1 MNHKEVLS
9 GAVSL
14 LKQRGDQYGHAEQ
27 CFSKISTIASE
38 ALKKNITK
46 HDVAMIHVATKL
58 ARISE
63 SPKLA
68 DSYMDAIN
76 YLAFA
81 AEFAKAEVSTGADLE
96 DEIAAMARRLA
107 PMRTENTHEKVHD
120 LGDSNILFGK
130 LNQSNSK
137 SG

>member
-14 LKQRGDQYGHAEQ
+14 LKQRGDQYGQAEQ
-27 CFSKISTIASE
+27 CFSRISAIASE
-38 ALKKNITK
+38 ILKKKISK

-58 ARISE
+58 ARMAE
-63 SPKLA
+63 SPQLA

-76 YLAFA
+76 YMAFA
-81 AEFAKAEVSTGADLE
+81 AEFAKAEVSTGANVE
-96 DEIAAMARRLA
+96 EEIAAMARRLA

-120 LGDSNILFGK
+120 LRNSNIVSDK
-130 LNQSNSK
+130 LNQQSGK